1 MKLKRIRNWSAG
13 ICVASATIIYA
24 ATEFEHWWRSFRS
37 YDFVD
42 GIIMGLFLFPLF
54 IFIATLLMNRKKEAV
69 FDSWWKFTRVYIPL
83 SFFLILIT
91 PGGPSSGLI
100 NIDSEL
106 VTWWLSG
113 IFLFVSIV
121 LIMVK
126 SRKLRSKGS

>member
-1 MKLKRIRNWSAG
+1 MFAVPIAYLSLALL
-13 ICVASATIIYA
+13 VTLTIAYRLPQK
-24 ATEFEHWWRSFRS
+24 T
-37 YDFVD
+37 
-42 GIIMGLFLFPLF
+42 
-54 IFIATLLMNRKKEAV
+54 

-91 PGGPSSGLI
+91 PGGPSGGLI
-100 NIDSEL
+100 NIDAEL

-126 SRKLRSKGS
+126 SRQ